1 MLASDSLRCNP
12 VQNRSPSTD
21 QPATQHP
28 LTPQSLVH
36 KVSARRHRRDSS
48 TRSGRRSP
56 VRELRTLGL
65 TSGGRKRCQL
75 GGRGTGTVAKA
86 VGNRESLHPRQ
97 VRLSSTLQLGLS
109 QARPRRAPRPLPLRA
124 PGAVPELPSPVPVRA
139 RGDGRQGQQRKFYWS
154 PDIRIPCEVP
164 KALPEAGRD
173 LCTKCLW
180 EPSAPSALQFIH
192 GNHP

>member
-1 MLASDSLRCNP
+1 M
-12 VQNRSPSTD
+12 
-21 QPATQHP
+21 
-28 LTPQSLVH
+28 
-36 KVSARRHRRDSS
+36 
-48 TRSGRRSP
+48 
-56 VRELRTLGL
+56 
-65 TSGGRKRCQL
+65 
-75 GGRGTGTVAKA
+75 AKA

-139 RGDGRQGQQRKFYWS
+139 RGDGRQGQQRKSFRS

-164 KALPEAGRD
+164 KVLPEAERY
-173 LCTKCLW
+173 LSAKCVW
-180 EPSAPSALQFIH
+180 QSSAPSALRFID